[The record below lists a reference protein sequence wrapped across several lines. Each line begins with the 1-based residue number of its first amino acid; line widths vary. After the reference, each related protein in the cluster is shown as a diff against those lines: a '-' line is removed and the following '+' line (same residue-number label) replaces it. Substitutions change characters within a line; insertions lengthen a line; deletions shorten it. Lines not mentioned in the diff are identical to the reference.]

1 MSSSQIILYLL
12 IALGPIAALLAL
24 WQVLTGPRLVS
35 KLMLRYLM
43 KRRIAWVSL
52 IAVMLCTA
60 MVLIVIS
67 VMGGWLRM
75 FRETNHDL
83 IGDLIVYRQS
93 LDGFSGY
100 EQMMAGIRDIPEVK
114 AVTPTIHTW
123 GFAEIGGSW
132 DSSQIRVPVEVV
144 GVDLKQIGE
153 VNGFV
158 RSLHL
163 QPDALLAWA
172 KQLEDS
178 AASAKARAATRASSS
193 DFLQQAEA
201 SSMEADA
208 QDEQAMAQSLQAKA
222 ALFPSWDKPLPSA
235 VYSDQGFKGTPTRW
249 GGIIVGSGV
258 IGLRGNDEREDFIY
272 RARVKLTALKASDVD
287 VSDPLQAKTVT
298 NNYWLIDDSHT
309 NVFQVDTNRVY
320 LPFDE
325 LQTQLEMNQ
334 QQATDATTG
343 KSITIPARCTELL
356 ISVKP
361 GSDLEAVKS
370 KVSDVVNDVLQKNN
384 LAYTDAGELKVET
397 WYEHQQDFLNAVEHE
412 ESLLV
417 ILFGVIS
424 IVAIFLIFC
433 IFFMIVMEKT
443 RDIGIIKSVGA
454 TGANVA
460 AIFLGYGLSIGIV
473 GGGMGLLL
481 AYLVVH
487 NINEL
492 HAWMGRHLGIEIWN
506 AKTYLFDTIPNTME
520 QRDVVIIVSVAILSS
535 VLGALVPAIRAARMN
550 PVDALRWE

>member
-1 MSSSQIILYLL
+1 MPTGQIILWVLV
-12 IALGPIAALLAL
+12 ALAPIAALLAL
-24 WQVLTGPRLVS
+24 WQVIAGPRLIS

-75 FRETNHDL
+75 FRQTNHDL

-93 LDGFSGY
+93 LDGFADY
-100 EQMMAGIRDIPEVK
+100 EQMMDGIRKIPAVK
-114 AVTPTIHTW
+114 AVTPTIHAW
-123 GFAEIGGSW
+123 AFAEIGLQGETP
-132 DSSQIRVPVEVV
+132 IRSVVEVI
-144 GVDLKQIGE
+144 GLDIKHIGE
-153 VNGFV
+153 VNGFDK
-158 RSLHL
+158 SLHL
-163 QPDALLAWA
+163 QPNVLNAWA
-172 KQLEDS
+172 AQLSED
-178 AASAKARAATRASSS
+178 AASKQARAATRASSG
-193 DFLQQAEA
+193 DFLMQAEA
-201 SSMEADA
+201 PDMKSDAD
-208 QDEQAMAQSLQAKA
+208 EELAMAQTLRAKA
-222 ALFPSWDKPLPSA
+222 SAFPSWDKPLPDA
-235 VYSDQGFKGTPTRW
+235 VYASQGFKGNPAKW

-258 IGLRGNDEREDFIY
+258 IGLRGNDPREDYIY
-272 RARVKLTALKASDVD
+272 RARVKLTVVK
-287 VSDPLQAKTVT
+287 VSDEDSSSSLEGKTWA
-298 NNYWLIDDSHT
+298 NYFWLIDDSHT
-309 NVFQVDTNRVY
+309 NVFQADENRAY
-320 LPFDE
+320 MPFDQ
-325 LQTQLEMNQ
+325 LQKALDMQAGT
-334 QQATDATTG
+334 ATDATTG
-343 KSITIPARCTELL
+343 QTVTIPARCSELL
-356 ISVKP
+356 ISVNP
-361 GSDLEAVKS
+361 GADLGAVKQ
-370 KVSDVVNDVLQKNN
+370 KVSDVVDDVMQKNG
-384 LAYTDAGELKVET
+384 LFYAPPGELKVET

-417 ILFGVIS
+417 ILFAIIS
-424 IVAIFLIFC
+424 VVAIFLVFC

-443 RDIGIIKSVGA
+443 RDIGIIKSLGA
-454 TGANVA
+454 TGSNVA

-520 QRDVVIIVSVAILSS
+520 QHDVVIIVSVAVLSS

-550 PVDALRWE
+550 PIDALRWE